1 MSKLAKILNKT
12 TLKFELD
19 LDFKLIALGSQLKD
33 YVFCFKINKHLGTNF
48 CKIDD
53 LEIPLVGESQN
64 NYFSMYYYEIP
75 DTETEIYIVANRG
88 SEGFLVPE
96 MIKTDFFMV
105 IRNYMDRED
114 FKQLLG
120 RLNKIPEILVAL
132 EVDPK
137 KLKSKENLIF

>member
-1 MSKLAKILNKT
+1 MNKT

-19 LDFKLIALGSQLKD
+19 LDFKLIALSSQLKD
-33 YVFCFKINKHLGTNF
+33 YVLCFKINKHLGTNF

-53 LEIPLVGESQN
+53 LELPISGESQN
-64 NYFSMYYYEIP
+64 NYFSLYYYMLPEA
-75 DTETEIYIVANRG
+75 ETELYIVANRG
-88 SEGFLVPE
+88 TEGFLVPE
-96 MIKTDFFMV
+96 MIKADFFIL
-105 IRNYMDRED
+105 IRNYIDNED
-114 FKQLLG
+114 FKQMIA